1 MYFTSCNISRPER
14 ASRDIYTHTRAVVS
28 LEVRT
33 FMSDQGQT
41 PSGWEVDDDAAE
53 LYEEYFVPII
63 FAPWGERLVDR
74 AGLQEGDRVLDVAT
88 GTGIVARR
96 AAAEVGTSGA
106 VVGVDID
113 SGMLAVAKEQASDIQ
128 PTIEWREGD
137 AADLPFPAERFDA
150 VFCQQGLQLFD
161 DSLTALKEMRRVL
174 SPDGVAV
181 LAVWRSVE
189 YCPGYV
195 VLADAL
201 DRHLEEGTGEMM
213 RSPFD
218 AWDTPELSALVRDA
232 GFDDVT
238 TTIEI
243 GSERFPSVEEFVR
256 REIVVT
262 PLADRFASADRATRS
277 ALVQT
282 VEDGLRDY
290 VDDEG
295 LVFPHELSVVT
306 AR

>member
-1 MYFTSCNISRPER
+1 MSEQER
-14 ASRDIYTHTRAVVS
+14 RSN
-28 LEVRT
+28 
-33 FMSDQGQT
+33 
-41 PSGWEVDDDAAE
+41 GWEVDDDAAE
-53 LYEEYFVPII
+53 LYEEYFVPVI
-63 FAPWGERLVDR
+63 FAPWADRLVDR
-74 AGLQEGDRVLDVAT
+74 ADLHEGDRVLDVAT

-96 AAAEVGTSGA
+96 AAGEIGERGS

-113 SGMLAVAKEQASDIQ
+113 DGMLAVAKEQARNVH
-128 PTIEWREGD
+128 PAVEWQEAD
-137 AADLPFPAERFDA
+137 AADLPFPDEAFDV
-150 VFCQQGLQLFD
+150 VFCQQGLQLFED
-161 DSLTALKEMRRVL
+161 PVAALEEMRRVL

-181 LAVWRSVE
+181 LAVWRPLE
-189 YCPGYV
+189 YSPGYV

-201 DRHLEEGTGEMM
+201 DRHLEDGAGEMM

-218 AWDTPELSALVRDA
+218 AWDTTELPNLVRDA

-238 TTIEI
+238 STIGI

-262 PLADRFASADRATRS
+262 PLATRFEAADSTTRS
-277 ALVQT
+277 ALVET
-282 VEDGLRDY
+282 VEDRLGDY

-306 AR
+306 ARP

>member
-1 MYFTSCNISRPER
+1 
-14 ASRDIYTHTRAVVS
+14 
-28 LEVRT
+28 
-33 FMSDQGQT
+33 MSDQEHI
-41 PSGWEVDDDAAE
+41 SRAWEVDDDAAE
-53 LYEEYFVPII
+53 LYEEYFVPVI
-63 FAPWGERLVDR
+63 FAPWADRLVDR
-74 AGLQEGDRVLDVAT
+74 AGLEAGDRVLDVAT

-96 AAAEVGTSGA
+96 AAGEVGDDGT

-113 SGMLAVAKEQASDIQ
+113 EGMLEVARDRSRNLGPA
-128 PTIEWREGD
+128 IEWREGD
-137 AADLPFPAERFDA
+137 AADLPFRDNEFDA

-161 DSLTALKEMRRVL
+161 DPLAALDEMRRVL

-189 YCPGYV
+189 YSPGYV

-201 DRHLEEGTGEMM
+201 DRHLEEGDGEMM

-218 AWDTPELSALVRDA
+218 AWNTAELRELVRDA

-238 TTIEI
+238 ATI
-243 GSERFPSVEEFVR
+243 GFGTERFPSIEEFVR
-256 REIVVT
+256 REVVIT
-262 PLADRFASADRATRS
+262 PLAARFESTDPSVRS
-277 ALVQT
+277 ALIED
-282 VEDGLRDY
+282 VEDGLGDY

-295 LVFPHELSVVT
+295 LVFPHQLSVVT

>member
-1 MYFTSCNISRPER
+1 MSEQER
-14 ASRDIYTHTRAVVS
+14 NA
-28 LEVRT
+28 
-33 FMSDQGQT
+33 
-41 PSGWEVDDDAAE
+41 SGWEVDDDAAE
-53 LYEEYFVPII
+53 LYEEYFVPVI
-63 FAPWGERLVDR
+63 FAPWAERLVDR
-74 AGLQEGDRVLDVAT
+74 AGLQAGDRVLDVAT

-96 AAAEVGTSGA
+96 AAAEVGDGGS

-113 SGMLAVAKEQASDIQ
+113 DGMLEVARERARDVH
-128 PTIEWREGD
+128 PAIEWREGD
-137 AADLPFPAERFDA
+137 ASDLPFSDGAFDA

-161 DSLTALKEMRRVL
+161 DPVAALEEMRRVL

-189 YCPGYV
+189 YSPGYV

-201 DRHLEEGTGEMM
+201 DRHLEEGAGAMM

-218 AWDTPELSALVRDA
+218 AWDTTELPELVQDA

-238 TTIEI
+238 TTIGI
-243 GSERFPSVEEFVR
+243 GSERFPSIEEFVR
-256 REIVVT
+256 REIVIT
-262 PLADRFASADRATRS
+262 PLSDRFAAADRTTRS
-277 ALVQT
+277 ALIRA

-295 LVFPHELSVVT
+295 VVFPHEVSIVT

>member
-1 MYFTSCNISRPER
+1 
-14 ASRDIYTHTRAVVS
+14 
-28 LEVRT
+28 
-33 FMSDQGQT
+33 MSDQEHKS
-41 PSGWEVDDDAAE
+41 SGWKVDDDAAE

-74 AGLQEGDRVLDVAT
+74 ADLQEGDRVLDVAT

-96 AAAEVGTSGA
+96 AAAEVGNSGS

-113 SGMLAVAKEQASDIQ
+113 SGMLAVAKDQASDIQ
-128 PTIEWREGD
+128 PAIEWWEGD
-137 AADLPFPAERFDA
+137 AADLPFPDERFDA

-161 DSLTALKEMRRVL
+161 EPLAALEEMRRVL
-174 SPDGVAV
+174 SPDGLAV

-189 YCPGYV
+189 YSPGYV

-201 DRHLEEGTGEMM
+201 DRHLEEGAGEMM

-218 AWDTPELSALVRDA
+218 AWDTAELRKLVRDA

-238 TTIEI
+238 ATI
-243 GSERFPSVEEFVR
+243 GFGTERFPSIEEFVR
-256 REIVVT
+256 REVVIT
-262 PLADRFASADRATRS
+262 PLAARFESADPSVRS
-277 ALVQT
+277 ALIET
-282 VEDGLRDY
+282 VEDGLGDY

-295 LVFPHELSVVT
+295 LVFPHQLSVVT